1 MFTCLGV
8 IDSSEQFKM
17 LTTGK
22 KKKPC
27 MEMTALYETLV
38 VMPAQFM
45 DNAVDV
51 NGKNKQGSEDEIKRK
66 RMLGKN
72 ATSIELLCLYIG
84 HMVRT

>member
-1 MFTCLGV
+1 
-8 IDSSEQFKM
+8 
-17 LTTGK
+17 
-22 KKKPC
+22 
-27 MEMTALYETLV
+27 
-38 VMPAQFM
+38 M